1 MAPRQYM
8 RKIKSGNPRFDDV
21 YRAVTE
27 YRQKYPDK
35 AVTYFAKSYPEQ
47 AWAIFMA
54 GGSLAGVPVRDK
66 ELLSDVVDMEPKKE
80 NGCYVL
86 AGSKGLVVYG
96 SSQESIKLGKGR
108 YEVSSID
115 SKEGTI
121 QKIGTIEQDTF
132 VLPQKGIFWLKRR

>member
-54 GGSLAGVPVRDK
+54 GGSLAGVPVRDLRLRAADPSLFHPHHA
-66 ELLSDVVDMEPKKE
+66 ESAALS
-80 NGCYVL
+80 
-86 AGSKGLVVYG
+86 
-96 SSQESIKLGKGR
+96 
-108 YEVSSID
+108 
-115 SKEGTI
+115 T
-121 QKIGTIEQDTF
+121 
-132 VLPQKGIFWLKRR
+132 